1 VNITRSLPPLPV
13 LPGEALTRRGT
24 AGLAATLSLVGLLAL
39 AGCAGGP
46 ARVPGASSVPS
57 VAAASTPVAEATSL
71 IPARTSWDGRLSLK
85 LQAFGTD
92 GARGMTLGFSL
103 QGSADQGELNLST
116 ALGTQMAAVRWQ
128 RGTALLVTSDGTQRF
143 ASLDELTQ
151 HLLGESLPVTALM
164 SWLQGRPDPLQ
175 PFSPAADADHQARV
189 FEQAGW
195 RVDLSRRSTGQVEA
209 SRDAGTGQRGATLK
223 VRLDP

>member
-1 VNITRSLPPLPV
+1 M
-13 LPGEALTRRGT
+13 
-24 AGLAATLSLVGLLAL
+24 
-39 AGCAGGP
+39 P
-46 ARVPGASSVPS
+46 AQ
-57 VAAASTPVAEATSL
+57 
-71 IPARTSWDGRLSLK
+71 TSWEGRLSLK

-92 GARGMTLGFSL
+92 GARGMTLGFNL

-128 RGTALLVTSDGTQRF
+128 QGTALLVTSEGTQRF

-175 PFSPAADADHQARV
+175 PFSPAQGADHQPGV

-195 RVDLSRRSTGQVEA
+195 RVDLSRRALGQVEA
-209 SRDAGTGQRGATLK
+209 SRDASPTQRGAILK
-223 VRLDP
+223 VRLDA